1 MQHNAAEIWLNAM
14 YVNAL
19 IFSQIGLEI
28 NIKSMHWQSRS
39 ALWGAAWLGYKKREQ
54 TYSQIQEP

>member
-19 IFSQIGLEI
+19 IFSQIGLKI

-39 ALWGAAWLGYKKREQ
+39 ALCLRQLQLMAEGI
-54 TYSQIQEP
+54 T